1 MSWHETLIRKLQEHT
16 VLSKADMT
24 AIHTLPGKTRKLSKH
39 QDILKQGDKP
49 DDSAVVL
56 EGMVARYHTVSAGR
70 RQYLSFH
77 IAGDMPDAQTLF
89 LESMDFSL
97 CAMEKAAIV
106 MVPHAALLKLFKE
119 RPDTGAAFWRET
131 LIDAAIFRET
141 ITNNS
146 SRDLETR
153 LAHFFCEQYYRA
165 HKSGLVESDSCKLPL
180 TQTQLG
186 ETLASSL
193 PSINRTLVKLRKTKA
208 VDFENGVLH
217 VKKWDQLTKIG
228 DFNPAY
234 LHLKKPTAI

>member
-1 MSWHETLIRKLQEHT
+1 M
-16 VLSKADMT
+16 
-24 AIHTLPGKTRKLSKH
+24 LPGKTRKLARN
-39 QDILKQGDKP
+39 QDIFKQGDKP
-49 DDSAVVL
+49 EESVVVL
-56 EGMVARYHTVSAGR
+56 DGMAARYHTVSAGR

-77 IAGDMPDAQTLF
+77 MAGDMPDAQTLF
-89 LESMDFSL
+89 LETMDFSL
-97 CAMEKAAIV
+97 CAIEKAEIV
-106 MVPHAALLKLFKE
+106 LVPHNALIALFRN

-131 LIDAAIFRET
+131 LIDAAVFREA

-146 SRDLETR
+146 SRDLQTR

-165 HKSGLVESDSCKLPL
+165 EKSGLTESDSYKLPL

-193 PSINRTLVKLRKTKA
+193 PSINRTLVKLRKTKT

-217 VKKWDQLTKIG
+217 VRKWDELTEIG

-234 LHLKKPTAI
+234 LHLKKPQKIG